1 MILQKLIGNIYSV
14 FVEILL
20 WLMPIIGIIGGI
32 ISVKQFYLFNGNAFV
47 GFILGLL
54 AGLLLDLI
62 CLGPVVIMM
71 NIRSS
76 LKNIENKQ
84 EV

>member
-1 MILQKLIGNIYSV
+1 MILQKLVGNIYSV

-20 WLMPIIGIIGGI
+20 WLMPITGIICGI
-32 ISVKQFYLFNGNAFV
+32 IAATQFRMFNAFV
-47 GFILGLL
+47 GFILGLI

-62 CLGPVVIMM
+62 CFGPVVIIM

-76 LKNIENKQ
+76 LKNIENK
-84 EV
+84 

>member
-1 MILQKLIGNIYSV
+1 MPLQKFIGNVYSV

-32 ISVKQFYLFNGNAFV
+32 IATTDLYLFNGNVVV

-54 AGLLLDLI
+54 AGLIMDVI
-62 CLGPVVIMM
+62 FFGPVIILM

-76 LKNIENKQ
+76 LKNNTNK
-84 EV
+84 

>member
-1 MILQKLIGNIYSV
+1 MPLQKLVGNIYSV

-20 WLMPIIGIIGGI
+20 WLLPIIGIICGI
-32 ISVKQFYLFNGNAFV
+32 IATTQFYLFDGNAFV

-54 AGLLLDLI
+54 VGLLLDVICFGPIIILI
-62 CLGPVVIMM
+62 

-76 LKNIENKQ
+76 LKNIETK
-84 EV
+84 

>member
-1 MILQKLIGNIYSV
+1 MPLQKFIGNVYSV
-14 FVEILL
+14 FIEILL

-32 ISVKQFYLFNGNAFV
+32 IATREFYLFDRNPVF

-54 AGLLLDLI
+54 VGLIIDVI
-62 CLGPVVIMM
+62 FFGPVIILM

-76 LKNIENKQ
+76 LKNTTNK
-84 EV
+84 